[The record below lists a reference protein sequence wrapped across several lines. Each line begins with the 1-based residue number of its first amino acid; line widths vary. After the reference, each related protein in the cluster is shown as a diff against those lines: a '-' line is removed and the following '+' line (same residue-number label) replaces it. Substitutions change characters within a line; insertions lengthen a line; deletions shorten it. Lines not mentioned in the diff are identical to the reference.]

1 VQCIE
6 LKEAKARGVGVG
18 DYVKKERIKR
28 KPTIWVA
35 VSVTQDIHPQNK
47 TKIQDIRGD
56 VPPFFFFK
64 FCIVFWNFF
73 RRGEIIFLIVH
84 RFLYLWFEVF
94 ILLLYL
100 C

>member
-56 VPPFFFFK
+56 VPPFFFFNSAS
-64 FCIVFWNFF
+64 FS
-73 RRGEIIFLIVH
+73 GIFLE
-84 RFLYLWFEVF
+84 EVKLSF
-94 ILLLYL
+94 
-100 C
+100 